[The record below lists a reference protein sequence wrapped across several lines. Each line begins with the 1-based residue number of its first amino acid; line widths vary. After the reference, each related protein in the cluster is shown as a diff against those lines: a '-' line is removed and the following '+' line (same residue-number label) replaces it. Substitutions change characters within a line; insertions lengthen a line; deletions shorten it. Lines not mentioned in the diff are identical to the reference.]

1 MNRRIYFLLPD
12 VKTARSI
19 VDELLLARIEWR
31 HIHVL
36 ARQGIELED
45 LPEATLAQKSD
56 VLPALARGAA
66 AGGISGML
74 AGLVAMAF
82 PPAGL
87 TIAGG
92 AVVAMTLA
100 GAGFG
105 SWMSTMIG
113 VDVTNTRIK
122 QFERAIEEGQL
133 LMMVDVPV
141 PRVEEIE
148 ALVKSHHREAD
159 IEGTDPTIPAF
170 P

>member
-1 MNRRIYFLLPD
+1 MRRVYFLLPD
-12 VKTARSI
+12 VKRAKAV
-19 VDELLLARIEWR
+19 VDELLLRRVEWR

-36 ARQGIELED
+36 AGPTVSLED
-45 LPEATLAQKSD
+45 LPEAHLAQSSD
-56 VLPALARGAA
+56 LLPALQRGAA
-66 AGGISGML
+66 AGGVTGML

-105 SWMSTMIG
+105 AWMSTMVG
-113 VDVTNTRIK
+113 ADLPNTRIEK
-122 QFERAIEEGQL
+122 FEAAIAKGEL
-133 LMMVDVPV
+133 LMMVDVPRE
-141 PRVEEIE
+141 RVEEIE
-148 ALVKSHHREAD
+148 ALVKSHHPEAD
-159 IEGTDPTIPAF
+159 VGGADPTIPAF